1 MGTHP
6 YATSH
11 APRGHTAARRTWM
24 LLAALLLLARPPH
37 APAEEDAAPAPES
50 LDLPGAIQR
59 ALEQNRTLLGVQVSA
74 EASELGVQREHTT
87 FDYRLTP
94 SSSVGGDSDSRSLGY
109 GLNLARRITWGTD
122 ISVGA
127 AVTRLDSDGPA
138 DTHAGRA
145 IVRVDQPLFRGAG
158 RFAQLEP
165 LRLAEGRLQRSR
177 RLVETTKADL
187 ALSVTERYENL
198 LRLQRLIASDE
209 QTLARLDRLTR
220 VTAVREHQG
229 RATRLDTLRVDLQ
242 RGQVQTRIAANRE
255 DLRASQRA
263 FADLLGDDPGQAYTL
278 IPPPQVRL
286 DLPPEET
293 AIATALS
300 NRLEYADALDTVED
314 ARRGQILA
322 RRNLAPDL
330 RLSTQVERRSDG
342 PRAGDAWA
350 LDDTAW
356 LVGLSSGSDLFNRA
370 DPIAFR
376 EAALDS
382 TSTALDAD
390 LVRSRIQREVSDELG
405 AYRRAWQEQ
414 EIEERNLLVAQRR
427 RRLAERLY
435 EQGRADNTAVA
446 DAEEAFF
453 AADNSRNRASA
464 NASVAAYRVLRAL
477 GTLIEFPEELKP

>member
-1 MGTHP
+1 M
-6 YATSH
+6 
-11 APRGHTAARRTWM
+11 RRTRL
-24 LLAALLLLARPPH
+24 LLAAGLMLALPPL
-37 APAEEDAAPAPES
+37 APAGDAATAAPAPEP

-59 ALEQNRTLLGVQVSA
+59 ALERNRTLLGIQIAA
-74 EASELGVQREHTT
+74 ESSELGVQREHTT

-94 SSSVGGDSDSRSLGY
+94 SGSVGGDDDSRTLGY
-109 GLNLARRITWGTD
+109 GLTLARRITWGTD

-127 AVTRLDSDGPA
+127 AATRLDADGPT

-145 IVRVDQPLFRGAG
+145 VVRVDQPLFRGAG

-177 RLVETTKADL
+177 RMIETTKADL
-187 ALSVTERYENL
+187 SLSVAERYENL

-209 QTLARLDRLTR
+209 QTLARLERLTR

-242 RGQVQTRIAANRE
+242 RGQAQTRIAANRE
-255 DLRASQRA
+255 DLQAAQRA
-263 FADLLGDDPGQAYTL
+263 FADLLGDDPGHAYVL
-278 IPPPQVRL
+278 VPPPQVRL
-286 DLPPEET
+286 DLPTEE
-293 AIATALS
+293 AAAATALS
-300 NRLEYADALDTVED
+300 NRLEYADALCAVED
-314 ARRGQILA
+314 AQRGQRLA
-322 RRNLAPDL
+322 RRNLVPDL

-356 LVGLSSGSDLFNRA
+356 LVGLSSAGDLFNRA
-370 DPIAFR
+370 DHIAYR
-376 EAALDS
+376 EAALDT
-382 TSTALDAD
+382 TSAALDAE
-390 LVRSRIQREVSDELG
+390 LVRSRILREVSDELG

-435 EQGRADNTAVA
+435 EQARADNTAVA
-446 DAEEAFF
+446 DAEEAYF
-453 AADNSRNRASA
+453 AADNARNRATA

-477 GTLIEFPEELKP
+477 GTLIEFPEDLKPAP